1 MRKTPKA
8 KIIDRAMTCTIEC
21 PYCEEEMIYDSTETY
36 LITEGVDVTCPYCN
50 RESSVETVDYLSQY
64 N

>member
-8 KIIDRAMTCTIEC
+8 KIIDRVMMCTVEC
-21 PYCEEEMIYDSTETY
+21 PFCEEEMIYDSTETY
-36 LITEGVDVTCPYCN
+36 LITEGVDLTCPYCN
-50 RESSVETVDYLSQY
+50 RKSAVETVDYLSQY